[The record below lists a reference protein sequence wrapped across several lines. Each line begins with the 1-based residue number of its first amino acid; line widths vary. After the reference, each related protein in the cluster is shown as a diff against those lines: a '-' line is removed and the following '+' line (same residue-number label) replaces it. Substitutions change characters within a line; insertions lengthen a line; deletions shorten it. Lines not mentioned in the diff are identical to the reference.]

1 MNKTK
6 NNELIKASQQQV
18 RVSVCEW
25 VWVPV
30 RVCVSADECLSAE
43 RAAWHIKF
51 VAADDA
57 TTTALSMNN
66 EY

>member
-1 MNKTK
+1 MCVNVS
-6 NNELIKASQQQV
+6 ASA
-18 RVSVCEW
+18 
-25 VWVPV
+25 
-30 RVCVSADECLSAE
+30 VCVSADECLSAE